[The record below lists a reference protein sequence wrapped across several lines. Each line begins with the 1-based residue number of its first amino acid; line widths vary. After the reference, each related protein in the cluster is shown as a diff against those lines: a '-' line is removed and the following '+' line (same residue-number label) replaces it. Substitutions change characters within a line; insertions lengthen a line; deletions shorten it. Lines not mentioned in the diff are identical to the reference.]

1 MMKKI
6 ILNKTGFN
14 MQKLIKLLLLG
25 LLLFSTANIFAQFAG
40 EDKKVAKLANNT
52 QTVVIGAASNNP
64 QDCYKWSGGIILS
77 ADNLPQ
83 VTVNPRDSVTV
94 FTCTRVSEH
103 GVEQDQVKVFLID
116 DIQIVSVTP
125 KRKCWS
131 KGEAI
136 SVSEF
141 EIVTDPPGMS
151 GDVRL
156 GANSTPAIGSVSS
169 EKVSNMTVNF
179 EAFADGHVTDN
190 ASTEIVVVNKDI
202 TTNASIS
209 VDLKVLKD
217 FLEGIKSKGKF
228 IETYL
233 KNSPLKVPCSY
244 EDPSFSVGGG
254 LNLFN
259 ECCHDKVQ
267 DSEKYRVEGSLSGG
281 GISCDFPLPP
291 PYGGIPCIA
300 ELGITIKVG
309 ISATL
314 GFDLTVSECQTE
326 ICADLAVSGSLT
338 VGFYGQIW
346 SKDVFRGEL
355 TATGYLHFGGVQIC
369 YPSGFKVGSMC
380 LEAKGNYSVKFI
392 GMITVAAGE
401 VTLLQ
406 KTCLIGQL

>member
-1 MMKKI
+1 MKKI

-40 EDKKVAKLANNT
+40 EDKKVAKRANNT

-83 VTVNPRDSVTV
+83 VTVNPRDSVTI

-125 KRKCWS
+125 KKRCWS
-131 KGEAI
+131 KGDAI

-156 GANSTPAIGSVSS
+156 GANSTPAIGSVAS
-169 EKVSNMTVNF
+169 KVYNMTVNF
-179 EAFADGHVTDN
+179 EAFADGRVTDN
-190 ASTEIVVVNKDI
+190 ASTEIVVVNKDVN
-202 TTNASIS
+202 TSASIS
-209 VDLKVLKD
+209 VELKILKN
-217 FLEGIKSKGKF
+217 LIEGIKSKGKF

-233 KNSPLKVPCSY
+233 KNSPLKVPCSF
-244 EDPSFSVGGG
+244 EPPSFTVTGAY
-254 LNLFN
+254 NEFN
-259 ECCHDKVQ
+259 ECCHNKVQ

-326 ICADLAVSGSLT
+326 ICADLAVTGSLT
-338 VGFYGQIW
+338 AGFYGQIW
-346 SKDVFRGEL
+346 SKDVLRAEL
-355 TATGYLHFGGVQIC
+355 TASGYLYFGGVQIC
-369 YPSGFKVGSMC
+369 YPTGFKVGSMC
-380 LEAKGNYSVKFI
+380 LELKGNYFVKFA
-392 GMITVAAGE
+392 GFITLAAGE

-406 KTCLIGQL
+406 KTCLVGKL

>member
-1 MMKKI
+1 MKKI

-103 GVEQDQVKVFLID
+103 GVEQDQVKVFVID

-156 GANSTPAIGSVSS
+156 GANSTPAIGSVAS
-169 EKVSNMTVNF
+169 KVYNMTVNF
-179 EAFADGHVTDN
+179 EAFADGRVTDN
-190 ASTEIVVVNKDI
+190 ASTEIVVVNKDVN
-202 TTNASIS
+202 TSGAIS
-209 VDLKVLKD
+209 ANLKILQT
-217 FLEGIKSKGKF
+217 LLNGIQSKGKF
-228 IETYL
+228 IETAL
-233 KNSPLKVPCSY
+233 KNSPLKVPCEFVPPSITVTGTAY
-244 EDPSFSVGGG
+244 E
-254 LNLFN
+254 FN
-259 ECCHDKVQ
+259 ECCLDKVQ
-267 DSEKYRVEGSLSGG
+267 ESEKYRVDGTLGGG
-281 GISCDFPLPP
+281 GITCDFPLPP

-300 ELGITIKVG
+300 ELGFTIRVG
-309 ISATL
+309 ISVNLRFELIT
-314 GFDLTVSECQTE
+314 SECQTE
-326 ICADLAVSGSLT
+326 GCIELALLGSLT
-338 VGFYGQIW
+338 AGFYGQIW
-346 SKDVFRGEL
+346 SKKVLRAEL
-355 TATGYLHFGGVQIC
+355 TATGNLYFAGVRLC
-369 YPSGFKVGSMC
+369 YPTGLKIGSMC
-380 LEAKGNYSVKFI
+380 LEIKGNYFVKFA
-392 GMITVAAGE
+392 GFITIAAGE
-401 VTLLQ
+401 VTLL
-406 KTCLIGQL
+406 KRTCLVGQL